1 MGPIS
6 KVYAPDLAS
15 VSAKDL
21 QASLHV
27 ERRDAAYIDTGVVS
41 AQLSRAMVAQLND
54 ESVVHLARIVGM
66 TQRDFADLLVF
77 LTSDAEIAD
86 RFTAYRTARR
96 LRGE

>member
-21 QASLHV
+21 QASLSV
-27 ERRDAAYIDTGVVS
+27 ERRDAVYIDTGVVS

-54 ESVVHLARIVGM
+54 ESVAHLARIVGM
-66 TQRDFADLLVF
+66 SQRDFADFLVF
-77 LTSDAEIAD
+77 LTSDARLVD
-86 RFTAYRTARR
+86 RYTAFRTARR